1 MFTFANMMAFHRL
14 GCARLCIIINYLFS
28 FSRKRWHDF
37 YGHEEYLLYWNKE
50 RNFEVGANRIPD
62 LFNAPPH
69 FYLTLIFLSLSNGL
83 GLLT

>member
-1 MFTFANMMAFHRL
+1 MFTFAYMMAFHRL
-14 GCARLCIIINYLFS
+14 GWARLCININYLFS

-62 LFNAPPH
+62 LFNAPH
-69 FYLTLIFLSLSNGL
+69 YYLILIFLSLSNEGL
-83 GLLT
+83 ST